1 MGFGVPV
8 AVMPFGRSAKKRSTG
23 RGTPRGSTNTNIGV
37 DEPIFTDT
45 RGDGICRSKS
55 NVAVVAIDVA
65 VAFDVV
71 VAVVVDVVIDAV
83 VAVEA
88 VETVVVVTDG
98 RGTAIVAGV
107 VVVAGATTVP
117 STTLRRLT
125 VDVGTVDFFTEA
137 VFVASCFTGFFAVAL
152 VIATVRV
159 TAPD

>member
-55 NVAVVAIDVA
+55 NVAVVAIDVV

-71 VAVVVDVVIDAV
+71 VAVVVDVVIEAV
-83 VAVEA
+83 VAVVA
-88 VETVVVVTDG
+88 VVVVTDG

-137 VFVASCFTGFFAVAL
+137 LFVASCFTGFFAVAL